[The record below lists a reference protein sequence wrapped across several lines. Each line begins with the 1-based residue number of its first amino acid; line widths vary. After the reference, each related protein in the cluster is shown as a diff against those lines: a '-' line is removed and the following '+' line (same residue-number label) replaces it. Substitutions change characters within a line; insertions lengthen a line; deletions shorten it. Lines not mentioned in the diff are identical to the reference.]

1 VNVELRHLRSFVVLA
16 EELSFTRAAARLHL
30 AQQALSA
37 QMKQLEQR
45 LGAQLFARTTR
56 SVELTPAGRALMER
70 VPALLAGLDDALESA
85 RAAARGETG
94 HLTVGLLAAAPLD
107 LTPRVLREFSRRRPA
122 ASVAVR
128 NVPFTDP
135 SGGVRTGEADV
146 AIVWLP
152 FATDDLDVE
161 VLLEDERA
169 AVLPADHPLAAQTEV
184 RAADLAAEPFGWIDD
199 LDPVARDFWTL
210 AAHRDGHPARIG
222 ARITGFDDYFAAVRS
237 GQAVAATPASIARML
252 SWPDIAVRPL
262 PDAEPARL
270 AVCRRAHDP
279 NPLATIFGNAARE
292 LAGTA

>member
-16 EELSFTRAAARLHL
+16 EELNFTRAAARLHL

-56 SVELTPAGRALMER
+56 SVELTPGGRALMER
-70 VPALLAGLDDALESA
+70 VPALLAGLDDALDAA
-85 RAAARGETG
+85 RSAARGETG

-122 ASVAVR
+122 AAVTVR

-135 SGGVRTGEADV
+135 SGGVRSGETDV

-152 FATDDLDVE
+152 FATDGLEVE
-161 VLLEDERA
+161 VLLEEARV

-199 LDPVARDFWTL
+199 LDPVARDYWTL
-210 AAHRDGHPARIG
+210 AEHRDGPARIG
-222 ARITGFDDYFAAVRS
+222 AHITGFDDYFAAVRS
-237 GQAVAATPASIARML
+237 GQAVAASPASITRTL
-252 SWPDIAVRPL
+252 SWPDIALRPI
-262 PDAEPARL
+262 PDAAPARL
-270 AVCRRAHDP
+270 AVCRRAGDP
-279 NPLATIFGNAARE
+279 NPLVTIFSRVAQE
-292 LAGTA
+292 LAATA